1 MTHDYRTCPRCLDVA
16 MLLAGIGAYVALVG
30 IAAAKAGLEVTRRMY
45 ATVLLV
51 ALAIASLLTVTH

>member
-1 MTHDYRTCPRCLDVA
+1 MTHDYRTCPRCLDTA
-16 MLLAGIGAYVALVG
+16 MLLAVIGAYVSLIG
-30 IAAAKAGLEVTRRMY
+30 IAAAKAGLEVTQRMY